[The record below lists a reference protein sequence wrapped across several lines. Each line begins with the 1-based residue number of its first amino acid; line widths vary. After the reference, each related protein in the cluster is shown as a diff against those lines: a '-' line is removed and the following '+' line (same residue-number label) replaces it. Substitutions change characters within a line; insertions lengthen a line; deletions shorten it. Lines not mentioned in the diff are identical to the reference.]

1 MIVAKL
7 LLREKC
13 FHLIPLLVSRGNI
26 ILFFSYPNRRHKNC
40 ITERTA
46 VLVKTTMLST
56 TSKKGQGEM
65 LDLSLWGS
73 IIHRRPAKKRGG
85 SGEKRKMNHNVL
97 LMSSSLLWETQ
108 IWAVMPQQG
117 IFVCSSSLIWLIYS
131 WDRDIVYPHTHY
143 STKLAVI
150 PSYAMGP
157 GNIAENATKKPTHP
171 FVWAPAH
178 TCHLPGL
185 VIIIIMPVRWHTR
198 GKGVGVRAC
207 VHAGGLYVW
216 VGVPPGT
223 LFVKLVNSRRSPLQ
237 TGCLYTEVQGPVS
250 CCAFMQLW
258 PFWHKCALTTGAA
271 PS

>member
-1 MIVAKL
+1 MSSL
-7 LLREKC
+7 C
-13 FHLIPLLVSRGNI
+13 HLAYCGRHKSEQWCLSRGSLYAHLHWFGSSI
-26 ILFFSYPNRRHKNC
+26 HETGTLF
-40 ITERTA
+40 I
-46 VLVKTTMLST
+46 
-56 TSKKGQGEM
+56 
-65 LDLSLWGS
+65 
-73 IIHRRPAKKRGG
+73 
-85 SGEKRKMNHNVL
+85 
-97 LMSSSLLWETQ
+97 
-108 IWAVMPQQG
+108 
-117 IFVCSSSLIWLIYS
+117 
-131 WDRDIVYPHTHY
+131 HTHY

-185 VIIIIMPVRWHTR
+185 VIIIIIMPVRWHTR